1 MAEKRIILDW
11 NGTLFR
17 MLEDRVLARQLAKAV
32 LGAAGRQVLRG
43 RLGALGVFGG
53 FALGRVVYERLKKR
67 YERGEI
73 GLGELI
79 EPFNRTILRG
89 APLSLI
95 EGAADAF
102 GAQHASLL
110 DERMVRPLSE
120 AHARG
125 SRLVIYSAAYDRG
138 IRAVL
143 DAAGLG
149 GAFEELVCNT
159 LEQEDGRAL
168 GLTARYRDDKAGDFK
183 AEFLDRR
190 GWSPSGI
197 VYAGDNAADEPIAAL
212 LPRGRF
218 VVPFLAPDTFKEHMS
233 AEHGAFVPE
242 SADELGAYLN
252 TM

>member
-1 MAEKRIILDW
+1 MATKLIVLDW

-17 MLEDRVLARQLAKAV
+17 MLDDRGLATQLAKAV
-32 LGAAGRQVLRG
+32 LGAAGRQLLRG

-53 FALGRVVYERLKKR
+53 FALGRLAYERAKR
-67 YERGEI
+67 RYDRGEI
-73 GLGELI
+73 TLAELV

-89 APLSLI
+89 APLGLI
-95 EGAADAF
+95 EGAADAY
-102 GAQHASLL
+102 GAQHARLL
-110 DERMVRPLSE
+110 DERMLQPLSE

-125 SRLVIYSAAYDRG
+125 SRLFIYSAAYDRG

-159 LEQEDGRAL
+159 LEHKDGRAL

-197 VYAGDNAADEPIAAL
+197 VYAGDNAADEPIAEL
-212 LPRGRF
+212 LPRGHF
-218 VVPFLAPDTFKEHMS
+218 AVPFLAPDAFKEHMS
-233 AEHGAFVPE
+233 AAYGAFVPE
-242 SADELGAYLN
+242 STDELSAYLSA
-252 TM
+252 

>member
-1 MAEKRIILDW
+1 MATKLIVLDW

-17 MLEDRVLARQLAKAV
+17 TLDDRVLVRHLAKAV
-32 LGAAGRQVLRG
+32 LGAAARQVLRG
-43 RLGALGVFGG
+43 RLGALAVFGG
-53 FALGRVVYERLKKR
+53 FALGRVAYERAKKR
-67 YERGEI
+67 YDRGEI
-73 GLGELI
+73 GLAELV

-95 EGAADAF
+95 EGAADAY
-102 GAQHASLL
+102 GARHASLL
-110 DERMVRPLSE
+110 DQRMLQPLSE

-143 DAAGLG
+143 DASGLG
-149 GAFEELVCNT
+149 GVFEELVCNT

-183 AEFLDRR
+183 AEFVDRR

-197 VYAGDNAADEPIAAL
+197 VYAGDNAADEPIAEL

-218 VVPFLAPDTFKEHMS
+218 IVPFLAPDAFKEHMS
-233 AEHGAFVPE
+233 AGYGAFVPE
-242 SADELGAYLN
+242 STDELSAYLR

>member
-1 MAEKRIILDW
+1 MATKLIVLDW

-17 MLEDRVLARQLAKAV
+17 TLDDRVLVRHLAKAV
-32 LGAAGRQVLRG
+32 LGAAARQVLRG
-43 RLGALGVFGG
+43 RLGALAVFGG
-53 FALGRVVYERLKKR
+53 FALGRVAYERAKKR
-67 YERGEI
+67 YDRGEI
-73 GLGELI
+73 GLAELV
-79 EPFNRTILRG
+79 EPFNRSILHG

-95 EGAADAF
+95 ERAVDAY

-110 DERMVRPLSE
+110 DERMLQPLSE

-125 SRLVIYSAAYDRG
+125 SSLVIYSAAYDRG

-149 GAFEELVCNT
+149 GAFDELVCNT
-159 LEQEDGRAL
+159 LEREDGRAL

-183 AEFLDRR
+183 TEFLDRR

-197 VYAGDNAADEPIAAL
+197 TYAGDTFVDEPIAGL
-212 LPRGRF
+212 LPRGHF
-218 VVPFLAPDTFKEHMS
+218 IVPFLAPDAFKEHMS
-233 AEHGAFVPE
+233 AAYGAFVPE
-242 SADELGAYLN
+242 SPDELSAYLG

>member
-1 MAEKRIILDW
+1 MATKLIVLDW

-17 MLEDRVLARQLAKAV
+17 TLDDRVLVRHLAKAV
-32 LGAAGRQVLRG
+32 LGAAARQVLRG
-43 RLGALGVFGG
+43 RLGALAVFGG
-53 FALGRVVYERLKKR
+53 FALGRVAYERAKKR
-67 YERGEI
+67 YDRGEI
-73 GLGELI
+73 GLAELV
-79 EPFNRTILRG
+79 EPFNRSILRG

-95 EGAADAF
+95 ERAADAY

-110 DERMVRPLSE
+110 DERMLQPLSE

-125 SRLVIYSAAYDRG
+125 SGLVIYSAAYDRG

-149 GAFEELVCNT
+149 GAFDELVCNT
-159 LEQEDGRAL
+159 LEREDGRAL

-183 AEFLDRR
+183 TEFLDRR

-197 VYAGDNAADEPIAAL
+197 TYAGDTFVDEPIAGL
-212 LPRGRF
+212 LPRGHF
-218 VVPFLAPDTFKEHMS
+218 IVPFLAPDAFKEHMS
-233 AEHGAFVPE
+233 AAYGAFVPE
-242 SADELGAYLN
+242 SPDELSAYLG

>member
-1 MAEKRIILDW
+1 MAAKLIVLDW

-17 MLEDRVLARQLAKAV
+17 TLDDRVLVRHLAKAV
-32 LGAAGRQVLRG
+32 LGAAARQVLRG
-43 RLGALGVFGG
+43 RLGALVVFGG
-53 FALGRVVYERLKKR
+53 FALGRVAYERAKKR
-67 YERGEI
+67 YDRGEI
-73 GLGELI
+73 GLAELV
-79 EPFNRTILRG
+79 EPFNRSLRG

-95 EGAADAF
+95 ERATDVY

-110 DERMVRPLSE
+110 DERMLQPLSE

-143 DAAGLG
+143 HAAGLG
-149 GAFEELVCNT
+149 GTFEELVCNT

-183 AEFLDRR
+183 AEFVDRR

-197 VYAGDNAADEPIAAL
+197 VYAGDNAADELIAEL
-212 LPRGRF
+212 LPPGRF
-218 VVPFLAPDTFKEHMS
+218 IVPFLAPDAFKEHMS
-233 AEHGAFVPE
+233 AGYGAFVPE
-242 SADELGAYLN
+242 STDELSAYLR

>member
-1 MAEKRIILDW
+1 MATKLIVLDW

-17 MLEDRVLARQLAKAV
+17 MLDDRALATQLAKAV
-32 LGAAGRQVLRG
+32 LGAAARRVLRG

-53 FALGRVVYERLKKR
+53 FAVGRLAYERMKKR
-67 YERGEI
+67 YDRGEVA
-73 GLGELI
+73 LAELV

-95 EGAADAF
+95 EGAADSY
-102 GAQHASLL
+102 GAQHARLL
-110 DERMVRPLSE
+110 DERMLRPLSE
-120 AHARG
+120 AHAGG
-125 SRLVIYSAAYDRG
+125 SRLFIYSAAYDRG

-190 GWSPSGI
+190 GWSPSEI
-197 VYAGDNAADEPIAAL
+197 VYAGDNAADEPIAEL

-218 VVPFLAPDTFKEHMS
+218 IVPFLAPDAFKEHMS
-233 AEHGAFVPE
+233 ATYGAFVPK
-242 SADELGAYLN
+242 SADELSAYLK
-252 TM
+252 TS